1 MNADLE
7 NSLWYTGSTIA
18 QTLSGSAGLLGAI
31 MLFALQET
39 SRSIQRA
46 AGQLTEIPHS
56 SMNAHFIRH
65 LLARRSFHELAQL
78 YGEQLQKNSSEMSV
92 ELLAQHSTLAWEL
105 DHDRRL
111 RQSFWRALLPSGI
124 VIGVSIISCAL
135 SPRLS
140 RNPTIGWTL
149 LTLLVAGTVGCLTLY
164 GVLLRELFRGSRT
177 TVTSA

>member
-56 SMNAHFIRH
+56 SMNSHFIRH
-65 LLARRSFHELAQL
+65 LLARRSFHELAHL
-78 YGEQLQKNSSEMSV
+78 YGEQLQKSSTEMSM
-92 ELLAQHSTLAWEL
+92 ELLAQHSTLALEL

-111 RQSFWRALLPSGI
+111 RQSFWRTLLPSGI
-124 VIGVSIISCAL
+124 VIGMSIICCAL

-140 RNPTIGWTL
+140 SHPAIGWTL
-149 LTLLVAGTVGCLTLY
+149 LILLVAGTVGCLILY
-164 GVLLRELFRGSRT
+164 GVLFRELFRATPT
-177 TVTSA
+177 TGTSA